1 MSNPSGPRPPIWL
14 TALGVISL
22 VAIGAAL
29 VYAVA
34 IGFVNFSRIGV

>member
-1 MSNPSGPRPPIWL
+1 MANDGTPRRPAWL

-22 VAIGAAL
+22 GAIGAGL

-34 IGFVNFSRIGV
+34 IGIVNLSRISV